1 VWKRIDSAEEGLHI
15 TKPSN
20 TFSTVMKHYVK
31 LLTIA
36 AIAASS
42 SFAADDPAS
51 KIVTPPAAQP
61 TTSETQPAAA
71 PLSKEE
77 LEKKF
82 AETLNNVQLVG
93 HFTSNRDTPGAPLK
107 EDKYTIDSA
116 TKVAGDLW
124 LFKARIQYG
133 GHDVTLPLMLNVLW
147 AGDTPV
153 ITVDKKS
160 FASLGTYTARV
171 LIYDDKYV
179 GTWDGANHGGTLF
192 GKIVKAEAKDKAN
205 ESAKDSK

>member
-1 VWKRIDSAEEGLHI
+1 MKLH
-15 TKPSN
+15 
-20 TFSTVMKHYVK
+20 FALLATVV
-31 LLTIA
+31 LF
-36 AIAASS
+36 ASS
-42 SFAADDPAS
+42 AFSADDPAA
-51 KIVTPPAAQP
+51 KATTPLAAQP
-61 TTSETQPAAA
+61 APSTNQPAAGA

-93 HFTSNRDTPGAPLK
+93 HFTSNRDAPGAPLK
-107 EDKYTIDSA
+107 EDKYTIESA
-116 TKVAGDLW
+116 TKVAGDMW
-124 LFKARIQYG
+124 LFQARIQYG

-192 GKIVKAEAKDKAN
+192 GKIVKAEAKDKSIDAP
-205 ESAKDSK
+205 KDSK